1 MKKTIILISI
11 LAGLVALNACDKC
24 STNNDIIYKSVN
36 KNYILVPD
44 MQQMSEHNNSV
55 AQHVDS
61 ILNGYIDTEL
71 ISTGYIRLDLDS
83 DSINDFAF
91 EILNLQAFNNNQLP
105 SEFDSLAV
113 RAHPFSGSILDNS
126 TFQYT
131 DALSSDE
138 EISLTANWTNSF
150 VVLGTFMNAG
160 QFNGKGEK
168 YLGIRLN
175 GETDYKYGWIKIYVS
190 EHNDTLR
197 IIDYAYNN
205 IEGSAIKAGQK
216 E

>member
-1 MKKTIILISI
+1 MKKTIILFVII
-11 LAGLVALNACDKC
+11 AVFFALNACDKDN
-24 STNNDIIYKSVN
+24 TDNDIVYQSVN

-44 MQQMSEHNNSV
+44 MQQMSEHDNSV
-55 AQHVDS
+55 AQHIDS
-61 ILNGYIDTEL
+61 ILNGYIDAEL
-71 ISTGYIRLDLDS
+71 ISTGYIRFDLDF

-91 EILNLQAFNNNQLP
+91 EIINLQAFNNNQLP
-105 SEFDSLAV
+105 EEFDSLAV

-126 TFQYT
+126 TFQYA
-131 DALSSDE
+131 DALSLDE
-138 EISLTANWTNSF
+138 EISSTANWTTYF

-175 GETDYKYGWIKIYVS
+175 GETGYKYGWIKIYVS

-205 IEGSAIKAGQK
+205 IEGSFIRAGQK

>member
-1 MKKTIILISI
+1 M
-11 LAGLVALNACDKC
+11 NACDK
-24 STNNDIIYKSVN
+24 SSIDKEIIYKSVN

-44 MQQMSEHNNSV
+44 MQQMSQHDNTI
-55 AQHVDS
+55 AQHIDS
-61 ILNGYIDTEL
+61 ILNGYIDAEL
-71 ISTGYIRLDLDS
+71 ISTGYIRFDIDS

-91 EILNLQAFNNNQLP
+91 EIINLQPLNNNQLP

-126 TFQYT
+126 TFQYA
-131 DALSSDE
+131 DALNYDE
-138 EISLTANWTNSF
+138 EISTASNWTTNF

-175 GETDYKYGWIKIYVS
+175 GVSDYKYGWIKIYVS

-197 IIDYAYNN
+197 IIDYAYNDN
-205 IEGSAIKAGQK
+205 EGSFIKAGQK